1 MINDAKKY
9 ESDPVMM
16 LGGVLLFSFV
26 FFLLALGYAIWYFIQ
41 N

>member
-1 MINDAKKY
+1 MKNTVKY

-16 LGGVLLFSFV
+16 MGGVILFTFV
-26 FFLLALGYAIWYFIQ
+26 FFLLAIGYGIWYYVS

>member
-1 MINDAKKY
+1 MKNVAKY

-16 LGGVLLFSFV
+16 LGGVLLFLFV
-26 FFLLALGYAIWYFIQ
+26 FFLLAIGYGIWYYVL